1 MKSYLLF
8 NLSLFMCLMAFIA
21 TLFYVSSGTNEYTWA
36 FLTMIWSGLMAES
49 EWEKIKNP
57 N

>member
-8 NLSLFMCLMAFIA
+8 NLSLFVCLMAFIA